1 MGALRD
7 SAVGIDVG
15 DLEFDHAEMIK
26 ARRLWADA
34 LNRGSLQEGD
44 VELVKYLHV
53 DAIRDRLAADLFNP
67 YAWDEP
73 EYSGIFLGEFDQA
86 LIDIK
91 RLRVATELCI
101 ELINRSDQD
110 EHAPIIMIMSFIQWM
125 LGQNDLAFQG
135 TQLALAAHPG
145 YSLALMM
152 QMLLMRGIK
161 PGWMRRN

>member
-15 DLEFDHAEMIK
+15 DLEFDHAEMVK

-67 YAWDEP
+67 WAWEEP
-73 EYSGIFLGEFDQA
+73 EYSNVFLGDFDQA

-101 ELINRSDQD
+101 GLINSSDHD
-110 EHAPIIMIMSFIQWM
+110 EHAPIIMLMTFMQWM
-125 LGQNDLAFQG
+125 LGQNDLAWQG
-135 TQLALAAHPG
+135 TMLALAAQPG
-145 YSLALMM
+145 YSLAQMM
-152 QMLLMRGIK
+152 QMLIMRGIR
-161 PGWMRRN
+161 PRWMSRS